1 MLWSTGFVATKYALH
16 DAEPLTFLAIRMVVV
31 VGLMAVTRP
40 AAVTSAMAFVLFGEK
55 FDAIAMVGMA
65 VCALAVFVVN
75 RRQ

>member
-1 MLWSTGFVATKYALH
+1 
-16 DAEPLTFLAIRMVVV
+16 MVVV